1 MSSMGRALALAIF
14 GTIGFAIGSLSFL
27 AAPLVANW
35 LPTIVIDQ
43 AIAFALISGAAGA
56 AISTTM
62 VSMWAKR
69 P

>member
-1 MSSMGRALALAIF
+1 MARVPVLAIF
-14 GTIGFAIGSLSFL
+14 GAIGFAIGFLSFL
-27 AAPLVANW
+27 AAPLIANW

-43 AIAFALISGAAGA
+43 ALAFATVSGAAGA
-56 AISTTM
+56 AISTTI

>member
-1 MSSMGRALALAIF
+1 MGRTIALAIF
-14 GTIGFAIGSLSFL
+14 GAIGFAIGSLSFL
-27 AAPLVANW
+27 AAPLLASW

-43 AIAFALISGAAGA
+43 AVAFALVSGAAGA
-56 AISTTM
+56 AISTTV

>member
-1 MSSMGRALALAIF
+1 MGRTLALAIF
-14 GTIGFAIGSLSFL
+14 GAIGFVIGSLSFL
-27 AAPLVANW
+27 AAPLLATW

-43 AIAFALISGAAGA
+43 AVAFAMISGAAGA

-62 VSMWAKR
+62 VSVWSKR

>member
-1 MSSMGRALALAIF
+1 MGRTLALGIF
-14 GTIGFAIGSLSFL
+14 GSIGFAIGFLSFL
-27 AAPLVANW
+27 AAPLLANW

-43 AIAFALISGAAGA
+43 ALAFATISGAAGA
-56 AISTTM
+56 AISTAM

>member
-1 MSSMGRALALAIF
+1 MGRTLALAIF
-14 GTIGFAIGSLSFL
+14 GAIGFAIGSLSFL

-43 AIAFALISGAAGA
+43 AVAFAMISGAAGA
-56 AISTTM
+56 AISTTV
-62 VSMWAKR
+62 VSVWAKR

>member
-1 MSSMGRALALAIF
+1 MGRALALAIF